1 VADSGY
7 SLPAPRTQPSR
18 LRALSR
24 SLWLQFLL
32 RRVAGLFLVLATLI
46 VAVFMMV
53 HLIPGDPVVNA
64 LGTDAQPEIVAQI
77 RKDNGFDDPLVTQFT
92 HYVTHLAHGNMG
104 QAFITNEPVSR
115 TIHQRIGSS
124 LQLAGAALLLVL
136 GLSIPIGLIAG
147 ALTREGR
154 HRRLELGFTSITS
167 VLAAIPDYLTATLLA
182 FFFAVQFR
190 LLPVAGSG
198 SLKTLILPALAVSL
212 GPTMSLARL
221 VRLEALN
228 VLAQDYVRTARSQ
241 RLPTMTI
248 YLRHALPN
256 VVTAALTVGGIL
268 FAHIIGGAV
277 IVENVFA
284 RPGLGTALV
293 NAVIAKQYVVVQ
305 GITLMLGLFVVVVNT
320 SVDVLLAILDPRS
333 LTRKS

>member
-1 VADSGY
+1 MA
-7 SLPAPRTQPSR
+7 RN
-18 LRALSR
+18 
-24 SLWLQFLL
+24 LWVRFLL

-64 LGTDAQPEIVAQI
+64 LGTDAQPEIVAQL
-77 RKDNGFDDPLVTQFT
+77 RHDNGFDEPLASQFVR
-92 HYVTHLAHGNMG
+92 YVKHLAHGDLG

-115 TIHQRIGSS
+115 TIRQRVGSS
-124 LQLAGAALLLVL
+124 LQLAGAALALVL

-147 ALTREGR
+147 AFTREGR
-154 HRRLELGFTSITS
+154 HRRLELGFTSVTS
-167 VLAAIPDYLTATLLA
+167 MLASIPDYLTATLLA
-182 FFFAVQFR
+182 FVFAVQFR

-241 RLPTMTI
+241 RLPARVI

-256 VVTAALTVGGIL
+256 VVTAALTVGGVL
-268 FAHIIGGAV
+268 FANIIGGAV

-320 SVDVLLAILDPRS
+320 SVDVTLALLDPRS
-333 LTRKS
+333 LAKRS